1 MTMKIVR
8 ALISC
13 KHGSAGAEMA
23 LVTPLLIIIMFG
35 IFEAGNFFWN
45 QHIVE
50 NAVRDGVRFAGR
62 KPLSEFA
69 GCAPSTAVV
78 SETRNVIRTGRVSGG
93 TPRIAGWTDGAA
105 TITITGHC
113 SAATKTGIYVNSPA
127 GAPVV
132 SVTAN
137 VSYNALFNN
146 LGFTT
151 ATLNLQANA
160 QAAAMGF

>member
-1 MTMKIVR
+1 MIMKNVP

-13 KHGSAGAEMA
+13 KKGAAGAEMA
-23 LVTPLLIIIMFG
+23 LVTPLLMIIMFG

-69 GCAPSTAVV
+69 GCVPSTTVV

-105 TITITGHC
+105 TITVTSPC
-113 SAATKTGIYVNSPA
+113 STTTTTGIYVNNPG

-132 SVTAN
+132 NVTAT
-137 VSYNALFNN
+137 VSYDALFNS

-151 ATLNLQANA
+151 TTLNLQANA
-160 QAAAMGF
+160 QAAVMGF